1 MTTVDIDTAMLSP
14 QLVERPAG
22 RLSLLLRN
30 GPAAAAFVWV
40 TFVTVVCLVGP
51 IVMNTDPSAI
61 SGRATFQGPSVAH
74 WLGTDGLGR
83 DVLARL
89 VWGGRVSLFGAAF
102 ATAVSLGIG
111 VPLGLAAGFF
121 RGWTDRVLARS
132 GDILLSMPPVV
143 VALALIAIVGTGTL
157 KAMLVVGIIF
167 APRMFRLVRSVTLVA
182 GEATHVEAARSMGI
196 GQSRILW
203 SHVLPRAMS
212 ALLVQISVVLSAS
225 LLAEASLSFL
235 GLGVQP
241 PSSSWGVMLNRALED
256 IARSGFQ
263 VFPPGVVMVVTLF
276 SFNLIAD
283 ALRDSLQSQRQER

>member
-1 MTTVDIDTAMLSP
+1 
-14 QLVERPAG
+14 
-22 RLSLLLRN
+22 
-30 GPAAAAFVWV
+30 
-40 TFVTVVCLVGP
+40 
-51 IVMNTDPSAI
+51 MNTDPSAI

-143 VALALIAIVGTGTL
+143 VALALIAIVGTGTV